1 MQLTKCQLL
10 QNSKDP
16 CIQQLYNTRERLNS
30 ELSRI
35 WKATKVSTLVNAEVN
50 LNLKFPSQHNN
61 QGLGFGNYNP
71 NPSQSE
77 RRKLVNIKAAAI
89 SEESHITHA
98 LSLKQQSIW
107 LQWSETAFPFDFSWC
122 NLIWGGIHIFSNLFL
137 LRQ

>member
-1 MQLTKCQLL
+1 MPTTS
-10 QNSKDP
+10 NSKDP
-16 CIQQLYNTRERLNS
+16 CIQQLYNSRERLNS

-35 WKATKVSTLVNAEVN
+35 WKATKFSTLVNAEVN

-77 RRKLVNIKAAAI
+77 RRKLAAAI

-98 LSLKQQSIW
+98 LSLKQQSVW
-107 LQWSETAFPFDFSWC
+107 LQWSETVFPFDFSWC
-122 NLIWGGIHIFSNLFL
+122 NFI
-137 LRQ
+137 